1 MIMLAGNTK
10 EVFHLALKSTLIHN
24 GGEEIGLKRLK
35 LEQQT
40 LFPFWILSLVGIVR
54 NLKGGSRKACS
65 LSLG

>member
-1 MIMLAGNTK
+1 MITPASHTK

-40 LFPFWILSLVGIVR
+40 LFPFSILSLVGIVR
-54 NLKGGSRKACS
+54 NLKGGSREASS